1 MYDSGASNSVEDL
14 VVVVMGV
21 VLGYWWWHSCGVSA
35 DDSLLKD
42 GRCNICRRTLMV
54 FVVGFSQGFPGFF
67 RGFSWGFTR
76 VFLGFSQGLGVFPGF
91 FPGFS
96 RGFTVFC
103 LFVFF
108 FLLFFKKTR
117 QPFFF

>member
-14 VVVVMGV
+14 VVMVMGV
-21 VLGYWWWHSCGVSA
+21 VLGYWWWHSCGGSA

-42 GRCNICRRTLMV
+42 GRCNTCRRTLMV

-67 RGFSWGFTR
+67 GGFSWGFTR
-76 VFLGFSQGLGVFPGF
+76 VFLGFSQGLGVFPWVF
-91 FPGFS
+91 
-96 RGFTVFC
+96 RGFHGVLPFFVC
-103 LFVFF
+103 LFFF

-117 QPFFF
+117 QPYF